1 MDICYLDHA
10 ASTPPRFFASD
21 YFNYWANPNSPHK
34 GGLEAHQALNEA
46 KARIKKALGV
56 KSGEIIIGG
65 TASQLFGCL
74 IQQLDNC
81 E

>member
-1 MDICYLDHA
+1 MVYLDNA
-10 ASTPPRFFASD
+10 ASTCPKFHAST
-21 YFNYWANPNSPHK
+21 YAHYWANPNSPHK
-34 GGLEAHQALNEA
+34 LGLEANRALNEA
-46 KARIKKALGV
+46 KERIKKSLGV
-56 KSGEIIIGG
+56 KSGETVIGG